1 MNRDTDTVTE
11 FTLQRAW
18 PGVLHTPNAIASDA
32 QAVPQNCNVRGN
44 AGRSRSRHRV
54 LRRSL
59 SHQQPWAR
67 CFVFSGAGGVV
78 FYPRECRGRGIWL
91 SKSGLA
97 EFYSR
102 NNGAACSLPTCTLN
116 AAVREQHRRVS
127 FQASPLWLSKSGLYS
142 RINGAACTNA
152 FADELFPGTPSTPI
166 LCIATAR
173 NARQRCVND
182 ASQLGRRSAS
192 GCTLAY
198 RCVCAIIKKR
208 TG

>member
-1 MNRDTDTVTE
+1 MPAASYGHNKSCPQAQLNMSTALEHEPRHRHRDRVHFAT
-11 FTLQRAW
+11 RAARC
-18 PGVLHTPNAIASDA
+18 TPNAIASDA
-32 QAVPQNCNVRGN
+32 QAVPQNCNVRGT
-44 AGRSRSRHRV
+44 AGRSLSRHRV

-127 FQASPLWLSKSGLYS
+127 FQASPIWLSKSGLYS
-142 RINGAACTNA
+142 RINGAGCTNA
-152 FADELFPGTPSTPI
+152 FADEWFPGTPSTPI
-166 LCIATAR
+166 LCIATA
-173 NARQRCVND
+173 
-182 ASQLGRRSAS
+182 
-192 GCTLAY
+192 
-198 RCVCAIIKKR
+198 
-208 TG
+208 